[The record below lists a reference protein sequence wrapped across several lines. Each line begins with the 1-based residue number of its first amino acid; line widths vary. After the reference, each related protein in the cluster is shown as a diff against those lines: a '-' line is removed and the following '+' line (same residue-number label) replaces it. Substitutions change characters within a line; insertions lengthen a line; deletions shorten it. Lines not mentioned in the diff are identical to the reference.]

1 MSKDESKPEPSDIR
15 ESIAE
20 DRPFPKAWQ
29 PLTACGVAAFS
40 RATIGRLLIVQLI
53 VAVLLTVSILWFLSA
68 NWFPTVREAIRQL
81 PETGQIRNQVL
92 NSPRTST
99 APLAETRFLA
109 FMMDVEGAGTPSI
122 KTDLRVQFHRNKFA
136 FCSVL
141 GCLALDYP
149 KDRTVLFSRLELE
162 SWWAAWEPVIY
173 TIVGLFVLV
182 WLFLSWIV
190 IATIYSPV
198 ARIYA
203 FFKDRRLTLLGSWKL
218 SAAALLPA
226 AMLTGAGIVLY
237 GLGIVDLIGFLVL
250 FALHLPVGWAYL
262 FVSPLRL
269 PRASDAVPAVR
280 QNPFTPPGAVPSN
293 PFGDPS
299 ASPPEEPPPKQES

>member
-20 DRPFPKAWQ
+20 DRPFPTAWQ
-29 PLTACGVAAFS
+29 PLTARGVSAFS

-53 VAVLLTVSILWFLSA
+53 VALLIAASTLWFLST

-109 FMMDVEGAGTPSI
+109 FVMDVEGAGTPAI

-136 FCSVL
+136 FCSLL
-141 GCLALDYP
+141 GCLAFDYP
-149 KDRTVLFSRLELE
+149 ADRTVLFSRLELE

-173 TIVGLFVLV
+173 TLAGLSIVV
-182 WLFLSWIV
+182 WL
-190 IATIYSPV
+190 
-198 ARIYA
+198 
-203 FFKDRRLTLLGSWKL
+203 
-218 SAAALLPA
+218 
-226 AMLTGAGIVLY
+226 
-237 GLGIVDLIGFLVL
+237 
-250 FALHLPVGWAYL
+250 
-262 FVSPLRL
+262 
-269 PRASDAVPAVR
+269 
-280 QNPFTPPGAVPSN
+280 
-293 PFGDPS
+293 
-299 ASPPEEPPPKQES
+299 